1 MQNRKSSFVLF
12 LCIASIGC
20 YATIAQVLL
29 IREFLNIFY
38 GNELCLGIV
47 FGAWFLGIASGAFA
61 GIKFE
66 CFFKQSMTVFIV
78 FLFSMCLVLPVQI
91 VTIRGVR
98 HILNIGTGEYIS
110 LLPLLSI
117 TVSMV
122 LPFSFIIGI
131 VFPFSSK
138 VVRGITRD
146 TASDIGSVYIIESM
160 GSLIGGLIFS
170 FYLVSKFHSIHIV
183 TLMNAGMFFILF
195 LMQYVTQK
203 KGAGEKRGNTHL
215 LALGLTL
222 VMIILWFSPVP
233 ERIDAWTTKIRW
245 NAFTHNI
252 ELVASAD
259 SRYQHIDI
267 GKQADQYNVYLNGH
281 FAFAFP
287 NEYDYAQIAHL
298 VMTQHPSPKNV
309 LVIGGG
315 FGGLLTEMLFYP
327 IERLDYVEIDQKL
340 LHITSNYLSP
350 SEKKTLSDHR
360 INIFH
365 QDGRYYIK
373 HLEEKHSYDIVFVN
387 VPDPSTA
394 FLNRFYTRNFFEEIQ
409 TILKPDGI
417 IATSVS
423 SSVTYIGKEVGS
435 YTGSL
440 YKTLHE
446 TFREVKVTPGQTNFY
461 FACGKK
467 GIITLDWET
476 LMERYKQ
483 QGIQSDYFNEYLFY
497 TLLQPEQVDFIETQ
511 LQQRK
516 DLVINTD
523 AKPVAYFLN
532 LVLWDAFAGGNLH
545 SFFYRLKNT
554 GIKYFLIPIAFTLAG
569 RILYLSVRKRRTNT
583 LQLNSYYRKTHA
595 LIALATTGFTGMALE
610 IILLYAFQNIYGYI
624 YERIGV
630 IVSLFMAGLAFG
642 GYVANKMIRK
652 KQFDWIKVLLFLE
665 GVIVVYAITVPFLIS
680 IVSVYSS
687 VAEAALIFLVM
698 FTGILTGI
706 EFPIVNK
713 ICAECDD
720 NIATSAGATDGADHI
735 GAFLGSLL
743 TGILFLP
750 LLGVY
755 GSCLVLTVLNISSLI
770 LLVLLNIPQNKRQAE

>member
-1 MQNRKSSFVLF
+1 MQNRTFPTVLF

-20 YATIAQVLL
+20 YATIAQVIL

-47 FGAWFLGIASGAFA
+47 FGAWFLGIASGAFSGA
-61 GIKFE
+61 KLDR
-66 CFFKQSMTVFIV
+66 FFKQPMTVFIV

-91 VTIRGVR
+91 FAIRGAR
-98 HILNIGTGEYIS
+98 SLLNIGTGEYIS

-117 TVSMV
+117 TVSLV
-122 LPFSFIIGI
+122 LPFSFIIGV

-138 VVRGITRD
+138 VVRGATKD
-146 TASDIGSVYIIESM
+146 TASDIGLVYIIESM

-170 FYLVSKFHSIHIV
+170 FYLVSKFHSVQIV

-195 LMQYVTQK
+195 LMLCATRK
-203 KGAGEKRGNTHL
+203 KDMGEKRGKSPL
-215 LALGLTL
+215 LALGLAA
-222 VMIILWFSPVP
+222 VMLMLWFSPAP
-233 ERIDAWTTKIRW
+233 ERIDAWTARMRW
-245 NAFTHNI
+245 NTFAQNI

-259 SRYQHIDI
+259 SKYQHIDI
-267 GKQADQYNVYLNGH
+267 GKQAEQYNVYLNGH

-298 VMTQHPSPKNV
+298 VMSQHPSPKNI

-315 FGGLLTEMLFYP
+315 FGGLLTEMLLYQ
-327 IERLDYVEIDQKL
+327 IEKLDYVEIDQKL
-340 LHITSNYLSP
+340 LGITGNYLSP
-350 SEKKTLSDHR
+350 AEKKTLSDNR

-365 QDGRYYIK
+365 LDGRYYVK
-373 HLEEKHSYDIVFVN
+373 HHAKKQHYDIVFVN

-394 FLNRFYTRNFFEEIQ
+394 FLNRFYTKNFLEEIQ
-409 TILKPDGI
+409 TILKPDGVV
-417 IATSVS
+417 ATSVS
-423 SSVTYIGKEVGS
+423 SAVTYIGKEVGS
-435 YTGSL
+435 YTGSS

-461 FACGKK
+461 FACGKE
-467 GIITLDWET
+467 GIVTLDWEI
-476 LMERYKQ
+476 LMERYKR

-497 TLLQPEQVDFIETQ
+497 TLLQPEQVEFIETQ
-511 LQQRK
+511 LQRRK
-516 DLVINTD
+516 DLVVNTD

-532 LVLWDAFAGGNLH
+532 LVLWDAFAGGKLH
-545 SFFYRLKNT
+545 RFFYRLKDA
-554 GIKYFLIPIAFTLAG
+554 GIKFFLIPIALALAG
-569 RILYLSVRKRRTNT
+569 RILYLYVRKRQPNNPR
-583 LQLNSYYRKTHA
+583 LCSYYRKTHA

-610 IILLYAFQNIYGYI
+610 IVLLYAFQNIYGYI

-630 IVSLFMAGLAFG
+630 IVALFMVGLAFG
-642 GYVANKMIRK
+642 GYIANKMIQK
-652 KQFDWIKVLLFLE
+652 KQVDWIKVMLLLE
-665 GVIVVYAITVPFLIS
+665 VLIVVYAIFVPFLIS
-680 IVSVYSS
+680 IVSVYYPI
-687 VAEAALIFLVM
+687 AEAVLISLVI

-706 EFPIVNK
+706 EFPVANK
-713 ICAECDD
+713 ICAQCGD

-750 LLGVY
+750 LLGLY
-755 GSCLVLTVLNISSLI
+755 GTCLILAALNAASLALLAFVNISRTTRFVS
-770 LLVLLNIPQNKRQAE
+770 